1 LADQSQ
7 GQRIALQQ
15 DAQQAILVESDHAHL
30 VNHAERVAHGRRS
43 TKVLCENDV
52 QAFQAVV
59 LPPLARET
67 LRVYSRDMSLT
78 NPYGDFELADPQA
91 MRALAHPVRLAILER
106 LQRHGPA
113 TATQLSPH
121 VGATPS
127 VTSWHL
133 RHLAT
138 FGLVEDWEGG
148 DDRRLRWWKAARR
161 GFRISPALD
170 DPAGQAAARLLGQQ
184 MFLRYHD
191 LPQEWLER
199 DEPHLEPEWRQE
211 SGLANTGVTITLDE
225 LRQVEADIENVLAP
239 YVQRGAEG
247 APPGARGV
255 RMMRYVMPEAEQ
267 PPAATAEESDEG
279 GRDS

>member
-1 LADQSQ
+1 
-7 GQRIALQQ
+7 
-15 DAQQAILVESDHAHL
+15 
-30 VNHAERVAHGRRS
+30 
-43 TKVLCENDV
+43 
-52 QAFQAVV
+52 
-59 LPPLARET
+59 
-67 LRVYSRDMSLT
+67 MSLT

-106 LQRHGPA
+106 LQRYGPA

-184 MFLRYHD
+184 MFLRYHH

-211 SGLANTGVTITLDE
+211 SGLANTRVTITLDE

-267 PPAATAEESDEG
+267 PPAATAEESEEG
-279 GRDS
+279 GQDS